1 MKTIE
6 ASTAI
11 DPREMADME
20 EVSRLLAEGERV
32 TDPELLR
39 RIRERSD
46 AVRDEAFRKFG
57 VQDVGVGIIRELRD
71 AG

>member
-1 MKTIE
+1 MKTIDS
-6 ASTAI
+6 ATAI
-11 DPREMADME
+11 DIQEMADME

-57 VQDVGVGIIRELRD
+57 VQDIGVGLIRALRD

>member
-1 MKTIE
+1 MKTIDS
-6 ASTAI
+6 STAI

-32 TDPELLR
+32 TGPELLR

-57 VQDVGVGIIRELRD
+57 VQEIGVGIIRELRD

>member
-6 ASTAI
+6 STI
-11 DPREMADME
+11 DPQEMADME
-20 EVSRLLAEGERV
+20 EVSRLLERGERV

-46 AVRDEAFRKFG
+46 AIRDELTTAGLLVEITKDGIRWRRK
-57 VQDVGVGIIRELRD
+57 
-71 AG
+71 

>member
-1 MKTIE
+1 MKTID
-6 ASTAI
+6 SSMAI
-11 DPREMADME
+11 DFQEMADME
-20 EVSRLLAEGERV
+20 EVSRLLSEGERV
-32 TDPELLR
+32 TDSELLR

-57 VQDVGVGIIRELRD
+57 VQDIGVGIIRELRD